1 MKYFSNIFISFSIDE
16 CVIRINIRD
25 EDEGEVSVE
34 CCLRL
39 LQKVLQF
46 YNDFTIAL
54 SFVTR
59 DDMK

>member
-1 MKYFSNIFISFSIDE
+1 MNE
-16 CVIRINIRD
+16 CVIQINIRD

-34 CCLRL
+34 CCCVYC
-39 LQKVLQF
+39 KKCYIHHANMTF